1 MVRRLARGV
10 SVGFALVSSFLLG
23 CASVAAPAP
32 LPKLEGNLSYAPAAS
47 TTLTGYALTGSTQ
60 PLHDPSIIRQGS
72 TYYVFTSDWFGLP
85 PGNYLPIRCS
95 QDEVNWTSCGSVF
108 QQIPAWVQS
117 KVPGAIAL
125 WAPDISYFNGLYH
138 LYYAGSTAGS
148 QRSVIG
154 LATNTTLDA
163 SDPAYKWVDAGEA
176 LESLPGDNFNAI
188 DPNIAIDP
196 AGSIWMTYGSYW
208 SGIKQVQIDPQ
219 TGAPIVNASRFAL
232 ASRPEVPNNPIEGA
246 SIVRHGG
253 FYYLF
258 VSVDYCCNT
267 DAATDDYKEMVG
279 RSTSPQGPFVDSS
292 GTSMI
297 EGGGTV
303 ILQGE
308 GIWNAPGGG
317 TAYVDAQTGES
328 ILVFHAL
335 KMTEN
340 GATYL
345 WLKHISWQN
354 DWPVLM

>member
-138 LYYAGSTAGS
+138 LCSARTTAGTE
-148 QRSVIG
+148 RYVIRR
-154 LATNTTLDA
+154 AKRTAQDASTPTYKTLDA
-163 SDPAYKWVDAGEA
+163 GKA
-176 LESLPGDNFNAI
+176 LEA
-188 DPNIAIDP
+188 
-196 AGSIWMTYGSYW
+196 
-208 SGIKQVQIDPQ
+208 
-219 TGAPIVNASRFAL
+219 
-232 ASRPEVPNNPIEGA
+232 RP
-246 SIVRHGG
+246 
-253 FYYLF
+253 
-258 VSVDYCCNT
+258 
-267 DAATDDYKEMVG
+267 
-279 RSTSPQGPFVDSS
+279 
-292 GTSMI
+292 
-297 EGGGTV
+297 
-303 ILQGE
+303 
-308 GIWNAPGGG
+308 
-317 TAYVDAQTGES
+317 
-328 ILVFHAL
+328 
-335 KMTEN
+335 
-340 GATYL
+340 
-345 WLKHISWQN
+345 
-354 DWPVLM
+354 